1 MNTETKEK
9 SIVNSCFTCKGEE
22 IDKNKRTRLF
32 GKSKTHDFVG
42 ILRETAKIDLDIY
55 SDKCGPTSF
64 LCRNC
69 VNKLKRLDEANKSVS
84 ELNKYFRNLFN
95 GRELTQNNEP
105 KRRLHD
111 TSFEV
116 TEITRKSLKFDEQD
130 DPLLDSDSAS
140 GIEQKDVT
148 LIVTQPFIPTAT
160 VQPGQASQALTS
172 NIDLCPIFMST
183 PKKAQVNKKTD
194 ESRVTISVKYPSK
207 VKNKNIVGDFAK
219 IVKAILHQN
228 PTGIANVVVKSK
240 QLREKVV
247 DRLLRLIKTEIDDL
261 CSVKNPSILRGT
273 TKEKLLEFSL
283 EKVCDEWAERAPMFH
298 SFLRACCSK
307 SRGTAKDLEW
317 SPAMA
322 VAGSVLLKQR
332 NKHMN
337 ALASIIGLTIKTKSL
352 EVSHLEKTYLILYTI
367 ILFACFFTIHL
378 FV

>member
-84 ELNKYFRNLFN
+84 ELNKYFRNSFN

-183 PKKAQVNKKTD
+183 PKKAPVNKKTD
-194 ESRVTISVKYPSK
+194 ESRVTISVK
-207 VKNKNIVGDFAK
+207 
-219 IVKAILHQN
+219 
-228 PTGIANVVVKSK
+228 
-240 QLREKVV
+240 
-247 DRLLRLIKTEIDDL
+247 
-261 CSVKNPSILRGT
+261 C
-273 TKEKLLEFSL
+273 
-283 EKVCDEWAERAPMFH
+283 
-298 SFLRACCSK
+298 
-307 SRGTAKDLEW
+307 
-317 SPAMA
+317 
-322 VAGSVLLKQR
+322 
-332 NKHMN
+332 
-337 ALASIIGLTIKTKSL
+337 
-352 EVSHLEKTYLILYTI
+352 
-367 ILFACFFTIHL
+367 IHL
-378 FV
+378 ANNSIQKHYQNGVRDERLPENNMWSSDDFRDYL

>member
-130 DPLLDSDSAS
+130 DP
-140 GIEQKDVT
+140 
-148 LIVTQPFIPTAT
+148 
-160 VQPGQASQALTS
+160 
-172 NIDLCPIFMST
+172 
-183 PKKAQVNKKTD
+183 
-194 ESRVTISVKYPSK
+194 
-207 VKNKNIVGDFAK
+207 
-219 IVKAILHQN
+219 
-228 PTGIANVVVKSK
+228 
-240 QLREKVV
+240 
-247 DRLLRLIKTEIDDL
+247 
-261 CSVKNPSILRGT
+261 
-273 TKEKLLEFSL
+273 
-283 EKVCDEWAERAPMFH
+283 
-298 SFLRACCSK
+298 
-307 SRGTAKDLEW
+307 
-317 SPAMA
+317 
-322 VAGSVLLKQR
+322 
-332 NKHMN
+332 
-337 ALASIIGLTIKTKSL
+337 
-352 EVSHLEKTYLILYTI
+352 
-367 ILFACFFTIHL
+367 
-378 FV
+378 

>member
-183 PKKAQVNKKTD
+183 PKKAPVNKKTD

-219 IVKAILHQN
+219 IVKAILPQN

-261 CSVKNPSILRGT
+261 CSVKKPSILRGT